1 MKSQWK
7 ARPCSCL
14 SPSVLGALKGEQTQ
28 RGPAH
33 CSVCQ
38 PQLLRGM
45 QWHFLYLCSDKW
57 EQSFSKVVHSENH
70 HALQPQGSAGVS
82 GLWHTPCLFTLYK
95 RVMSCRMKGL
105 ASDFASLCCHGLFI
119 NSLLANLKCH
129 EPDSKLLC
137 KDGMA
142 FLRFLR
148 HVQFQQQ
155 RQRKLRTMAQSNTS
169 TTMACT

>member
-1 MKSQWK
+1 
-7 ARPCSCL
+7 
-14 SPSVLGALKGEQTQ
+14 
-28 RGPAH
+28 
-33 CSVCQ
+33 
-38 PQLLRGM
+38 
-45 QWHFLYLCSDKW
+45 
-57 EQSFSKVVHSENH
+57 
-70 HALQPQGSAGVS
+70 
-82 GLWHTPCLFTLYK
+82 
-95 RVMSCRMKGL
+95 MKGL

-155 RQRKLRTMAQSNTS
+155 RQRKLRTMAQSNNFYDNGMHLMDSGQNLLGKHGQRDTPQEERFS
-169 TTMACT
+169 FLSSLFVLISWWL